1 MPSMLKFVHV
11 DDANSWAN
19 RWRTQRF
26 RVFESLVRT
35 IPRPMRILDVGG
47 TNSFWQQRGWAGRDD
62 VQIILLNLS
71 PQDRQHNNIT
81 PVTGDA
87 TDLSRFEDASFH
99 VVFSNSVIEHLFVF
113 GNQQRMAKEIRRV
126 ARAFFGC
133 KHPISGFPLS
143 RTSMFWVG
151 NCCLWRLE

>member
-1 MPSMLKFVHV
+1 
-11 DDANSWAN
+11 
-19 RWRTQRF
+19 
-26 RVFESLVRT
+26 
-35 IPRPMRILDVGG
+35 MRILDVGG